1 MSVVACVMV
10 GEQLDWC
17 LRLREAPAGATGGSQ
32 RVLEPLREVA
42 DGTGVAVAVISGVDA
57 RIDAPSST
65 KTGAVGPQHVVSR
78 PVPDAIATMLG
89 FWLRVHR
96 STSHS
101 RRYKLVSIA
110 ITQYTFKYEF
120 ENMSSCRFRN
130 SAGTVLMM
138 RPHGFVQL
146 SGQIS

>member
-1 MSVVACVMV
+1 MHTCWRTTA
-10 GEQLDWC
+10 
-17 LRLREAPAGATGGSQ
+17 
-32 RVLEPLREVA
+32 
-42 DGTGVAVAVISGVDA
+42 TGVAAAVISGVDA

-89 FWLRVHR
+89 FWPRVHR
-96 STSHS
+96 STSHC

-110 ITQYTFKYEF
+110 ITQYVFKYEF
-120 ENMSSCRFRN
+120 ENLSSCRFRN